1 MDLIETARA
10 LLKRIDAL
18 LENPEAKRASALP
31 DGGYF
36 LDENTVLCLE
46 RANGDARFPYTADG
60 FNLWAH
66 SSGYISINESTFYV
80 VLSADGGKEPYL
92 NFYAG
97 LPADGGYVPVS
108 LTGAARSPLEG
119 ETARYTV
126 FTPQAV
132 YYLTRTAAADFVV
145 RAYVTREKTVRF
157 SLAALGKTDT
167 ELYLAGYFNCFL
179 MHAAAECCETPWF
192 RQCRAIPSGF
202 EFYSVEDLDRST
214 HLDNYGVLTRTVNA
228 QETGRSTT
236 TSRTDFT
243 GAKSNYLAASRSL
256 RTGRFAE
263 GRQATKFT
271 DAAIAGD
278 IVRVALTDGGAA
290 RVDYSLDAVFDTAS
304 CAAKAAALP
313 SPQEFDKYVEEAERM
328 DREKKNSPLMLE
340 MRFENSELPAL
351 SAATLEKFVG
361 FVVRQVEFAALSKN
375 SGVSLLGVRDVFQQ
389 LEAALM
395 WTGEKC
401 RAKIIEALGFV
412 CEDGRPPRQYSI
424 PPTPDAPPQ
433 MDLRKFIDQGVW
445 IIDTVYRYLAYTGDY
460 SILDEPCGYY
470 RFEKGIQKTDEI
482 TTVLEH
488 LVRISRFLISNI
500 DEKTNCLHALYGDWN
515 DALDGMGVSS
525 DGSKEFGTGV
535 SVMATLQ
542 LYHNMTEMGE
552 ILAET
557 DKKEALPTAEVKK
570 RLERGLTEYA
580 LVRESAGRRILH
592 GWGDER
598 SYLVGSSRDPD
609 GKDRVGLTSYAFWVI
624 SGMYARDK
632 SVREDILRAYQ
643 RLDSKYGLRTFD
655 QFFAPG
661 TPGVGRIGNLPPG
674 TAENSATYVHA
685 TLFGVWSLFMMGEDK
700 AAWEQ
705 LIKALPVTH
714 AHLSATQFVMSNSY
728 SLNPEFSMD
737 GESMS
742 DWYTGAANVLIKTLV
757 RCVFGVDATL
767 EGVYIRPAAYMP
779 FASAKIRIAVRGCSV
794 RVEYV
799 KKGNGKRVFRVGGK
813 FREAPPDPVSGAP
826 ALLLSEA
833 DLKGETL
840 VISVED

>member
-1 MDLIETARA
+1 
-10 LLKRIDAL
+10 
-18 LENPEAKRASALP
+18 
-31 DGGYF
+31 
-36 LDENTVLCLE
+36 
-46 RANGDARFPYTADG
+46 
-60 FNLWAH
+60 
-66 SSGYISINESTFYV
+66 
-80 VLSADGGKEPYL
+80 
-92 NFYAG
+92 
-97 LPADGGYVPVS
+97 
-108 LTGAARSPLEG
+108 
-119 ETARYTV
+119 
-126 FTPQAV
+126 
-132 YYLTRTAAADFVV
+132 
-145 RAYVTREKTVRF
+145 
-157 SLAALGKTDT
+157 
-167 ELYLAGYFNCFL
+167 
-179 MHAAAECCETPWF
+179 
-192 RQCRAIPSGF
+192 
-202 EFYSVEDLDRST
+202 
-214 HLDNYGVLTRTVNA
+214 
-228 QETGRSTT
+228 
-236 TSRTDFT
+236 
-243 GAKSNYLAASRSL
+243 
-256 RTGRFAE
+256 
-263 GRQATKFT
+263 
-271 DAAIAGD
+271 
-278 IVRVALTDGGAA
+278 
-290 RVDYSLDAVFDTAS
+290 
-304 CAAKAAALP
+304 
-313 SPQEFDKYVEEAERM
+313 
-328 DREKKNSPLMLE
+328 
-340 MRFENSELPAL
+340 
-351 SAATLEKFVG
+351 
-361 FVVRQVEFAALSKN
+361 
-375 SGVSLLGVRDVFQQ
+375 
-389 LEAALM
+389 
-395 WTGEKC
+395 
-401 RAKIIEALGFV
+401 
-412 CEDGRPPRQYSI
+412 
-424 PPTPDAPPQ
+424 
-433 MDLRKFIDQGVW
+433 
-445 IIDTVYRYLAYTGDY
+445 
-460 SILDEPCGYY
+460 
-470 RFEKGIQKTDEI
+470 
-482 TTVLEH
+482 
-488 LVRISRFLISNI
+488 
-500 DEKTNCLHALYGDWN
+500 
-515 DALDGMGVSS
+515 
-525 DGSKEFGTGV
+525 
-535 SVMATLQ
+535 
-542 LYHNMTEMGE
+542 MGE

>member
-271 DAAIAGD
+271 DTAIAGD

-290 RVDYSLDAVFDTAS
+290 AWTTAS
-304 CAAKAAALP
+304 TRCSTRRRAPRKRRRCPPRRSLTNTSKKPNGWIGRKKILLSCWRCALKTA
-313 SPQEFDKYVEEAERM
+313 S
-328 DREKKNSPLMLE
+328 SPLSP
-340 MRFENSELPAL
+340 RPRWKNL
-351 SAATLEKFVG
+351 S
-361 FVVRQVEFAALSKN
+361 
-375 SGVSLLGVRDVFQQ
+375 
-389 LEAALM
+389 
-395 WTGEKC
+395 
-401 RAKIIEALGFV
+401 
-412 CEDGRPPRQYSI
+412 
-424 PPTPDAPPQ
+424 
-433 MDLRKFIDQGVW
+433 
-445 IIDTVYRYLAYTGDY
+445 
-460 SILDEPCGYY
+460 
-470 RFEKGIQKTDEI
+470 
-482 TTVLEH
+482 
-488 LVRISRFLISNI
+488 
-500 DEKTNCLHALYGDWN
+500 
-515 DALDGMGVSS
+515 VSS
-525 DGSKEFGTGV
+525 
-535 SVMATLQ
+535 
-542 LYHNMTEMGE
+542 
-552 ILAET
+552 
-557 DKKEALPTAEVKK
+557 
-570 RLERGLTEYA
+570 
-580 LVRESAGRRILH
+580 
-592 GWGDER
+592 
-598 SYLVGSSRDPD
+598 
-609 GKDRVGLTSYAFWVI
+609 
-624 SGMYARDK
+624 
-632 SVREDILRAYQ
+632 SVR
-643 RLDSKYGLRTFD
+643 
-655 QFFAPG
+655 
-661 TPGVGRIGNLPPG
+661 
-674 TAENSATYVHA
+674 
-685 TLFGVWSLFMMGEDK
+685 
-700 AAWEQ
+700 
-705 LIKALPVTH
+705 
-714 AHLSATQFVMSNSY
+714 
-728 SLNPEFSMD
+728 
-737 GESMS
+737 
-742 DWYTGAANVLIKTLV
+742 
-757 RCVFGVDATL
+757 
-767 EGVYIRPAAYMP
+767 
-779 FASAKIRIAVRGCSV
+779 
-794 RVEYV
+794 
-799 KKGNGKRVFRVGGK
+799 
-813 FREAPPDPVSGAP
+813 
-826 ALLLSEA
+826 
-833 DLKGETL
+833 
-840 VISVED
+840 